1 MKVTLSL
8 VIMAA
13 VFTSAIS
20 AGEARL
26 TVGQALDEAF
36 AYDLEYRAAQK
47 EAGISEAQARQASGD
62 LWPSL
67 TLESSL
73 FLTDDK
79 EEYSLTLPL
88 SPGEVVIAP
97 EMDRIQKN
105 SITLVQPLF
114 YGGSLINKKALYK
127 TGAEAAAR
135 RLEGSAQDLILKV
148 QELYWTV
155 VKLDNG
161 EQVLEKTREL
171 VLSHQRDVETFYA
184 EGLATRVDL
193 LRVKERLSRIDLE
206 IIENRNRREKEAM
219 QLKDIL
225 GLRGEDD
232 FVPVSQIEGITG
244 GLPDE
249 NRCVETALN
258 GNDRLMEA
266 RLSVEAARYKEKI
279 TRGDFSPKAALVAV
293 YHYDRPNTSLQ
304 PLQDTYQESW
314 EVGIS
319 LSFDLFSGGK
329 KFARAAEAALFA
341 DRSRLLY
348 EKARQ
353 SLDST
358 VRVLYRDY
366 QAQGQTLDA
375 AMRNADE
382 AQESFRMTRALYQE
396 GMAVNSDVL
405 DAETAYTEARM
416 RVLNAEVD
424 RELARLR
431 VLNVMGVLEK

>member
-114 YGGSLINKKALYK
+114 YGWSLINKKALYK

-258 GNDRLMEA
+258 GNDRLMES

>member
-258 GNDRLMEA
+258 GNDRLMES